1 MATERPPRDQLIL
14 DALAREI
21 RRQGVSEV
29 EALDLV
35 GLARSI
41 DSALGSERREA
52 RIGDTDGLEPE
63 ELNSA
68 NDV

>member
-1 MATERPPRDQLIL
+1 MASERQAREQVIL
-14 DALAREI
+14 DALAREV
-21 RRQGVSEV
+21 RRQGVSDV

-35 GLARSI
+35 GIARSI

-52 RIGDTDGLEPE
+52 RIGDLDGLEPD